1 MGNTIRKITGDI
13 PGWKATKE
21 QKAALEKMVNGV
33 QNEEVP
39 DEDELEMIR
48 AGGVASQN
56 KASTRQSNTAGS
68 IPSRPSVPSQS
79 SAQKPTESH
88 KQSQQKKSI
97 PTRDRPNDGAKN
109 LKSQAEENGRDQEEG
124 PDQRSAIQSKIK
136 PGQAFTSANA
146 QKGSQNSAHPA
157 ANKQNNRN
165 PRAASVSSS
174 TAEKTK
180 TSTRPSLQSS
190 NSTTVNSRS
199 GSKAAVETKAVQS
212 EEVPKKKPRKL
223 EVRSSKAGGSAG
235 TKRTTQRVSS

>member
-1 MGNTIRKITGDI
+1 
-13 PGWKATKE
+13 
-21 QKAALEKMVNGV
+21 MVNGV

-56 KASTRQSNTAGS
+56 KASTGQSNTAGS
-68 IPSRPSVPSQS
+68 VPSRPSVPSQN

-88 KQSQQKKSI
+88 KRSQQKKTTR
-97 PTRDRPNDGAKN
+97 TRDRPNDGAKN
-109 LKSQAEENGRDQEEG
+109 LKSKAEENGRDQEER

-136 PGQAFTSANA
+136 PGQAVTSANA

-157 ANKQNNRN
+157 TNKQNNRN

-190 NSTTVNSRS
+190 NSTTVNGRS
-199 GSKAAVETKAVQS
+199 GSKTAVETKVVQS
-212 EEVPKKKPRKL
+212 EEAPKKKPRKL
-223 EVRSSKAGGSAG
+223 EVRSSKAGGSPG
-235 TKRTTQRVSS
+235 SKRTTQRVSS